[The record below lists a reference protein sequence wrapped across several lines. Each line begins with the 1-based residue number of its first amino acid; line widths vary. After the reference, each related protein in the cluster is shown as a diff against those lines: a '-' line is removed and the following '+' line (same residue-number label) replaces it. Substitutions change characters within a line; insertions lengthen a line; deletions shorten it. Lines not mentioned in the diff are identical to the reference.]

1 MPELEVIHPGMQC
14 LIQDIGRY
22 GAAEQGLSQGGAVDL
37 HAHCWANYLVGNDP
51 NSPTIE
57 ITLGQAQFRATD
69 DCLVVLTGADMH
81 PTLAG
86 TPVPN
91 WHSFVMNKGECLKLG
106 IARHGLRAYLAV
118 RGGFDV
124 PSVLG
129 SCSAVLRNKIG
140 GLVPGLP
147 LTHNDRII
155 INHHEVIPLDEL
167 EGRQAA
173 ARFVPDYSLPIT
185 LRVIESYQKA
195 MFQSVEK
202 KRFYTSNYTV
212 SQDVDRMGY
221 RLVGPAVSAD
231 VDGIISEGI
240 ALGAIQFPP
249 NGQPIVLLNDR
260 QTLGGYPKLGCV
272 ARVDLP
278 RLAQARPGD
287 VVEFRCGDLA
297 VLTEEWQRFSR
308 FFGLSI

>member
-1 MPELEVIHPGMQC
+1 MPELEVIRPGVQS
-14 LIQDIGRY
+14 LIQDLGRL

-37 HAHCWANYLVGNDP
+37 HAFCWANYLVGNHP

-69 DCLVVLTGADMH
+69 DCLVVLTGADMR

-86 TPVPN
+86 KPVSG
-91 WHSFVMNKGECLKLG
+91 WHSFLMKKGQSLKLG

-118 RGGFDV
+118 RGGFEV
-124 PSVLG
+124 PHLLG
-129 SCSAVLRNKIG
+129 SCSAVPRNHLG
-140 GLVPGLP
+140 GLANGKP
-147 LTHNDRII
+147 LMVNDRLV
-155 INHHEVIPLDEL
+155 INHHDVIPIEAL

-185 LRVIESYQKA
+185 LRVIESYQEG
-195 MFQSVEK
+195 MFQPAEK
-202 KRFYTSNYTV
+202 NRFYTSYYTV

-221 RLVGPAVSAD
+221 RLSGPAVQAD
-231 VDGIISEGI
+231 VDGIVSEGI

-278 RLAQARPGD
+278 RLAQAKPGD
-287 VVEFRCGDLA
+287 RVAFRRGDLA
-297 VLTEEWQRFSR
+297 TLTEEWQRFSQ
-308 FFGLSI
+308 FFGLSL